1 VLILSRKR
9 NERIMIG
16 DDISIMIV
24 DIRGDQVQIGIDAP
38 RSIPVHRYEIYEEI
52 KNISMRAADS
62 SPPDAEG
69 LRKKGRPRPGGPT
82 PPQAP
87 PSPQKPQD
95 PQNSQNPPQNPPPG
109 GGPSRDPDKRG

>member
-9 NERIMIG
+9 NEKIMIG
-16 DDISIMIV
+16 DEISIMIV

-62 SPPDAEG
+62 PAVDVEA
-69 LRKKGRPRPGGPT
+69 LKRKARSRAGGD
-82 PPQAP
+82 
-87 PSPQKPQD
+87 D
-95 PQNSQNPPQNPPPG
+95 PAAG
-109 GGPSRDPDKRG
+109 GS